1 MSRVNFG
8 AKPNMYPLPVLII
21 ATYDK
26 DGNPDAMNAA
36 WGVVTDFNEISI
48 SMGDHKTTDNLAA
61 TGAFTVSMATEDT
74 VVGCDYVGIESGRKV
89 PDKFARAGFHATKSE
104 FVNAP
109 LIDELPMALECK
121 VKSFDNGILVGEIV
135 NVCADESVLT
145 DGKIDPKKLK
155 PIAFDPVNNTYLAM
169 GDKVGDAFGSGKA
182 LKFVLSCIR
191 SSMENEIRPGRMLCG
206 RWHSSCS

>member
-1 MSRVNFG
+1 MSRINFG

-61 TGAFTVSMATEDT
+61 IGAFTVSMATEDT

-145 DGKIDPKKLK
+145 DGKIDPKKTETNRL
-155 PIAFDPVNNTYLAM
+155 
-169 GDKVGDAFGSGKA
+169 
-182 LKFVLSCIR
+182 
-191 SSMENEIRPGRMLCG
+191 RPGQQHLSRHG
-206 RWHSSCS
+206 RQSRRRIRFRKSPEINTDDDMTANM

>member
-121 VKSFDNGILVGEIV
+121 VKSFDNGILAVSVSFGGFCFITGMGV
-135 NVCADESVLT
+135 FMLGISILCAVFGVYFAKWMGRLFVWCT
-145 DGKIDPKKLK
+145 RKVTKK
-155 PIAFDPVNNTYLAM
+155 
-169 GDKVGDAFGSGKA
+169 GGS
-182 LKFVLSCIR
+182 R
-191 SSMENEIRPGRMLCG
+191 S
-206 RWHSSCS
+206 

>member
-1 MSRVNFG
+1 MSRINFG

-89 PDKFARAGFHATKSE
+89 PDKFARRFPCNEERIRQRAADRRASDGTGVQSE
-104 FVNAP
+104 
-109 LIDELPMALECK
+109 
-121 VKSFDNGILVGEIV
+121 
-135 NVCADESVLT
+135 
-145 DGKIDPKKLK
+145 KL
-155 PIAFDPVNNTYLAM
+155 
-169 GDKVGDAFGSGKA
+169 
-182 LKFVLSCIR
+182 
-191 SSMENEIRPGRMLCG
+191 
-206 RWHSSCS
+206 